1 MGGGT
6 QEVVR
11 GHGPPGPPRNDST
24 ADENN
29 VANENTALQS
39 TKDKKRRQALAKQS
53 HIFIILF
60 SLIEIWRYVMTLTQ
74 IDQTK
79 KFCS

>member
-1 MGGGT
+1 MMLKKSIPSKPKWGGKHKQLLGGT
-6 QEVVR
+6 A
-11 GHGPPGPPRNDST
+11 PLAPRNDST

-39 TKDKKRRQALAKQS
+39 IKDKKRRQALAKQS

-60 SLIEIWRYVMTLTQ
+60 SLIEI
-74 IDQTK
+74 
-79 KFCS
+79 